1 MSRDAKQ
8 VLTVS
13 RLKNFNRCKRSHQ
26 LSYVDLIDTA
36 KTSASL
42 AIGTAIH
49 KGLEVYLWTKD
60 LSRAISAMKK
70 SADLPPYLEAEVICL
85 LTCYIKNYENDG
97 IEILAVELEFS
108 MPLINP
114 DTQRPSRKYTLGGK
128 IDAIVKLPNGEI
140 WLMEHKST
148 TFSIGIGDPYWDKL
162 ILDEQIS
169 LYIPAARHYGYE
181 VQGCIQD
188 VIRRPTIKPA
198 LATPPE
204 KRKYKKAKNA
214 AGESIKGDLFANQRL
229 TDETAE
235 EYLERC
241 VEHVTSNMS
250 RHFRRM
256 NIIRFDSELIN
267 FRRDL
272 WQTAQQMTEA
282 ANMGQAPRNSQSCFH
297 FSRPCKFFP
306 LCTGQSDVGD
316 PKWIKKDRPHQELGE
331 QENGTEGH
339 QESKSKTID
348 EVCDLWARG
357 SGQEHS
363 GHGSTK
369 STIY

>member
-97 IEILAVELEFS
+97 IEILDVELEFS

-181 VQGCIQD
+181 VQVAYRMSSDDPPSSQHWQHHQRKGSIRNPRMQLVSPSGVICLQTKGSLMRLLRNIWRD
-188 VIRRPTIKPA
+188 VW
-198 LATPPE
+198 
-204 KRKYKKAKNA
+204 
-214 AGESIKGDLFANQRL
+214 S
-229 TDETAE
+229 
-235 EYLERC
+235 
-241 VEHVTSNMS
+241 M
-250 RHFRRM
+250 
-256 NIIRFDSELIN
+256 
-267 FRRDL
+267 
-272 WQTAQQMTEA
+272 
-282 ANMGQAPRNSQSCFH
+282 
-297 FSRPCKFFP
+297 
-306 LCTGQSDVGD
+306 
-316 PKWIKKDRPHQELGE
+316 
-331 QENGTEGH
+331 
-339 QESKSKTID
+339 
-348 EVCDLWARG
+348 
-357 SGQEHS
+357 
-363 GHGSTK
+363 
-369 STIY
+369 